1 MEFLPKVLTA
11 FGAVFFSLSTLQVAQ
26 AQVPVLDGQIAPGEY
41 GSSYETGGQT
51 WYMTWDDTNL
61 YVATINASVS
71 EASILYFDTNPLPI
85 VNAGDAN
92 SGTTTG
98 VTYDN
103 TNGTLPFRADAV
115 FSIKAASNSTDSGNN
130 GGPTRRVARKFNTE
144 SGLWGDETPNVGS
157 VELGPG
163 GVREFSIPW
172 SAISTTNARPAAFNW
187 FGYIANGNGF
197 VYAQAPRLSTSGTIG
212 TNAYFLRYFT
222 VLNTVAGS
230 NNRAFGPNNIDSYS
244 YSGSGLPEN
253 ISGPITVYDFTL
265 NSPNGLLTRIGEGSV
280 WDIQGSLRVEN
291 GTLNIGASSAAIRVV
306 GDLTFRDATAFSA
319 GSAPV
324 ILTGTGNQT
333 ISGDTYNSLIIQG
346 PGVKTITSNLTINE
360 SLVINSG
367 TLATGPNT
375 VQLGTTGRLS
385 ESSNGY
391 LLGRVSSLTPIP
403 LASEGNSHDFGN
415 IGLTLTQGRT
425 QGQGNILNTVSVLRV
440 TGLPGTL
447 RGGSELRRTIS
458 RRFSVNANLNNNA
471 GNQAYNVSMDFR
483 YRTDAFDELGGNNP
497 SLLELYQSENAS
509 NFTGSYTGVSNVLYD
524 RTVPNVLRTTGSL
537 RLDGTFFSLA
547 DGVTPLPVELNSFTG
562 NAENNAVRLTWATAT
577 ELQNKGFDIEHRTD
591 LSEWKKL
598 GFVKGNGTSNQRH
611 SYTYID
617 RAAAAGNNYY
627 RLRQIDLDGK
637 AVYSQPVTV
646 QLGVVAFTLSPVPA
660 TDVLTLN
667 GLGAGKHTTE
677 IYNVRGQRVMSQ
689 EFSNEAATTLT
700 VSMLPAGVYMVRVL
714 SPDRSVRQARFIKQ

>member
-1 MEFLPKVLTA
+1 
-11 FGAVFFSLSTLQVAQ
+11 
-26 AQVPVLDGQIAPGEY
+26 
-41 GSSYETGGQT
+41 
-51 WYMTWDDTNL
+51 
-61 YVATINASVS
+61 
-71 EASILYFDTNPLPI
+71 
-85 VNAGDAN
+85 
-92 SGTTTG
+92 
-98 VTYDN
+98 
-103 TNGTLPFRADAV
+103 
-115 FSIKAASNSTDSGNN
+115 
-130 GGPTRRVARKFNTE
+130 
-144 SGLWGDETPNVGS
+144 
-157 VELGPG
+157 
-163 GVREFSIPW
+163 
-172 SAISTTNARPAAFNW
+172 
-187 FGYIANGNGF
+187 
-197 VYAQAPRLSTSGTIG
+197 
-212 TNAYFLRYFT
+212 
-222 VLNTVAGS
+222 
-230 NNRAFGPNNIDSYS
+230 
-244 YSGSGLPEN
+244 
-253 ISGPITVYDFTL
+253 
-265 NSPNGLLTRIGEGSV
+265 
-280 WDIQGSLRVEN
+280 
-291 GTLNIGASSAAIRVV
+291 
-306 GDLTFRDATAFSA
+306 
-319 GSAPV
+319 
-324 ILTGTGNQT
+324 
-333 ISGDTYNSLIIQG
+333 
-346 PGVKTITSNLTINE
+346 
-360 SLVINSG
+360 
-367 TLATGPNT
+367 
-375 VQLGTTGRLS
+375 
-385 ESSNGY
+385 
-391 LLGRVSSLTPIP
+391 
-403 LASEGNSHDFGN
+403 
-415 IGLTLTQGRT
+415 
-425 QGQGNILNTVSVLRV
+425 
-440 TGLPGTL
+440 
-447 RGGSELRRTIS
+447 
-458 RRFSVNANLNNNA
+458 
-471 GNQAYNVSMDFR
+471 MDFR